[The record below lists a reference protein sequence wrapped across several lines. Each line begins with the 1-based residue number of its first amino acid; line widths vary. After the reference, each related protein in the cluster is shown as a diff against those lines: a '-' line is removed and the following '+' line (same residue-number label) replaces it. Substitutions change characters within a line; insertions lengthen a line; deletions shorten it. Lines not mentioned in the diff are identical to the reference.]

1 MSGITTHTWTRR
13 AATVALLPMLFALVG
28 LLALTVTQVYGQEG
42 RQIQVWSATMTAAE
56 SRAGEDMGFS
66 DVSGTDDDFGSLIP
80 ASFDFDG
87 TTYTVQRL
95 FRDVGEDYLQ
105 FQADRD
111 LPEGLLNVMTMTLGD
126 MSFDG
131 GDAELRSTTP
141 KSYRWATAG
150 LSFGATEEVVVSL
163 TRTVTPHRLLPA
175 FTQLS
180 EMDR

>member
-1 MSGITTHTWTRR
+1 MFGITTQTWTRR

-28 LLALTVTQVYGQEG
+28 LLALTVTQLPTEAA
-42 RQIQVWSATMTAAE
+42 RFEVWSATMTAAE
-56 SRAGEDMGFS
+56 SRTGEDMGFS

-131 GDAELRSTTP
+131 GDA
-141 KSYRWATAG
+141 RW
-150 LSFGATEEVVVSL
+150 
-163 TRTVTPHRLLPA
+163 RRC
-175 FTQLS
+175 
-180 EMDR
+180 